1 MVPILTIN
9 SVNFA
14 EWATSGGIQIS
25 PLYRKQKSVVAQDG
39 TEYRVSKMKWQFQ
52 ITTVDV
58 NEDTLLTLGA
68 AILGANPATVTE
80 NLTSPGYLQTRTC
93 YISSPSYAPKK
104 VKGGKTDFTS
114 MSVTL
119 EEK

>member
-25 PLYRKQKSVVAQDG
+25 PIYRKQKSVVAQDG
-39 TEYRVSKMKWQFQ
+39 TEYRVSKDKWQFQ
-52 ITTVDV
+52 ISILDV
-58 NEDTLLTLGA
+58 NEDTL
-68 AILGANPATVTE
+68 AILQSAIFGANPATVTE
-80 NLTSPGYLQTRTC
+80 NLTTPGTLRTRTC
-93 YISSPSYAPKK
+93 YISNPSYAPKK
-104 VKGGKTDFTS
+104 VKGGMTDFTGL
-114 MSVTL
+114 SVTL